1 MAGLRLEAARAVW
14 TADRPWAQRPWRKSS
29 HALDRPPPPMPT
41 SWSTASS
48 REAVAASIPLNQI
61 NARLVHRVVTL
72 LRHQVV
78 FMKLERRKNPA
89 GSGGRTLLESLR
101 SSTVGG
107 GYSVVRCSVPR
118 RRLRSGRPAERIAG
132 TCSKL
137 HSAILS
143 ILLRAVRIQMDST
156 CSAIHGRLS
165 ARNAGEHEAGAH
177 RRRNPGTRTDSSST

>member
-1 MAGLRLEAARAVW
+1 M
-14 TADRPWAQRPWRKSS
+14 
-29 HALDRPPPPMPT
+29 
-41 SWSTASS
+41 WSRCFVAS
-48 REAVAASIPLNQI
+48 
-61 NARLVHRVVTL
+61 T
-72 LRHQVV
+72 VV

-118 RRLRSGRPAERIAG
+118 RRLRSGRPAESIAG

-137 HSAILS
+137 HSAILP
-143 ILLRAVRIQMDST
+143 ILLRAVRIEMDST

-177 RRRNPGTRTDSSST
+177 RRRNQ

>member
-1 MAGLRLEAARAVW
+1 MRASRRINTWLGFGSGRQERSGQQTLGATAFEEVNARGGTAAAANTELV
-14 TADRPWAQRPWRKSS
+14 
-29 HALDRPPPPMPT
+29 HGFE
-41 SWSTASS
+41 

-72 LRHQVV
+72 LRRLVV

-143 ILLRAVRIQMDST
+143 ILLRAVRIHMDST

-177 RRRNPGTRTDSSST
+177 RRRNQ